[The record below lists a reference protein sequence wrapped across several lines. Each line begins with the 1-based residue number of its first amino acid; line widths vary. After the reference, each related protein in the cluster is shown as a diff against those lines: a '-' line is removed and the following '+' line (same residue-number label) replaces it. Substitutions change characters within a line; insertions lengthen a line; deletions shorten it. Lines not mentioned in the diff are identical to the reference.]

1 MPCRAGIGTGTGSGH
16 CRPLPAGAVPLPA
29 LPPISFVS
37 PCLGDSQGRE
47 AMRAGS
53 ACPQRESGEQ
63 SHTPP
68 SSSSPAVAVVAV
80 GNPKEVQREGARG
93 TLEAVAFPETATCK
107 AASEHRFC
115 SQRGEMNCFA
125 RGGIWV
131 CRAAGCGVCREMK
144 WGITERK

>member
-1 MPCRAGIGTGTGSGH
+1 MPCRDRDRDRERT
-16 CRPLPAGAVPLPA
+16 LPAAPRRCGAAAGAASDQFCFSL
-29 LPPISFVS
+29 FRR
-37 PCLGDSQGRE
+37 QGRE

-80 GNPKEVQREGARG
+80 GNPKEVQREGASD

-107 AASEHRFC
+107 AASEHHFC
-115 SQRGEMNCFA
+115 SQRGEMLCT
-125 RGGIWV
+125 GGNL
-131 CRAAGCGVCREMK
+131 GL
-144 WGITERK
+144 